1 MRAVERS
8 VREVSLRERRRRGW
22 GCRGRPSR
30 IPKLHVIRP
39 EVDFNPWCT
48 EELKGEPIIL
58 YHHELE
64 AMRLVHLEDLTVE
77 EASLRMGLPR
87 ATFWRILESGR
98 RKVVMALVEGRP
110 ISIREYGK
118 V

>member
-1 MRAVERS
+1 M
-8 VREVSLRERRRRGW
+8 
-22 GCRGRPSR
+22 
-30 IPKLHVIRP
+30 
-39 EVDFNPWCT
+39 
-48 EELKGEPIIL
+48 L

-77 EASLRMGLPR
+77 EASMRMGLPR

-98 RKVVMALVEGRP
+98 RKVVRALVEGRA
-110 ISIREYGK
+110 IALRAYEK